1 MQPMGI
7 YSMKF
12 LSKKAKENKENAKPK
27 KEKVVTQKE
36 ATFDFINASKEFEK
50 SRIDDI
56 EKSRVIAW
64 RVAIGACTLAIC
76 CVIAI
81 VFLMPLKEVKPYVI
95 RVDNNTGATDIVSML
110 DGTKSSNYGEQVA
123 KYFASLYVTNM
134 EGYDWYTIQK
144 QVDTLMLFSDNAMQQ
159 RVSNKFSLPT
169 APHKVYKDKNR
180 IEIKINNTSI
190 IDDKGLMQVRFT
202 TKVVPMN
209 GGVYNAQSDT
219 YSSPIEEK
227 NYIATIGFEYIN
239 VPTLDA
245 IRLVNPLGFTVKSYR
260 VDQDGI

>member
-1 MQPMGI
+1 
-7 YSMKF
+7 MKF
-12 LSKKAKENKENAKPK
+12 LSKKTKENAGDTAPK
-27 KEKVVTQKE
+27 KEKKVTQKE
-36 ATFDFINASKEFEK
+36 ATYDFIKASKEFEN

-56 EKSRVIAW
+56 ENSRVVAW
-64 RVAIGACTLAIC
+64 RVALGACALSIC
-76 CVIAI
+76 CVLAI

-110 DGTKSSNYGEQVA
+110 DGTKGSNYGEQVG

-144 QVDTLMLFSDNAMQQ
+144 QVDTLMLFSDASMQQ
-159 RVSNKFSLPT
+159 RVSNKFNLPT
-169 APHKVYKDKNR
+169 APHKVYKEKSR
-180 IEIKINNTSI
+180 IEVKINNTTI

-202 TKVVPMN
+202 TRIVPMN
-209 GGVYNAQSDT
+209 GGVYNSQSDT
-219 YSSPIEEK
+219 YSSPIEVK
-227 NYIATIGFEYIN
+227 NYIATIGYEYVN

>member
-1 MQPMGI
+1 
-7 YSMKF
+7 MKF
-12 LSKKAKENKENAKPK
+12 LSKKAKENKVNSTPK
-27 KEKVVTQKE
+27 KEKPVTQKE
-36 ATFDFINASKEFEK
+36 ATFDFIKASKEFEI

-56 EKSRVIAW
+56 EKSRVVAW
-64 RVAIGACTLAIC
+64 RVAIGACALAIC
-76 CVIAI
+76 CVIAL

-95 RVDNNTGATDIVSML
+95 RVDNNTGTTDIVTML
-110 DGTKSSNYGEQVA
+110 DGTKNSNYGEQVA

-144 QVDTLMLFSDNAMQQ
+144 QVDTLMLFSDSAMQQ
-159 RVSNKFSLPT
+159 RVSNKFNLPD

-180 IEIKINNTSI
+180 IEVKINNTSI

-202 TKVVPMN
+202 TKIVPMN
-209 GGVYNAQSDT
+209 GGVYNAQSDS
-219 YSSPIEEK
+219 YSAPIEEK
-227 NYIATIGFEYIN
+227 NYIATIGFEYVN